1 VGAIVHLNDLGP
13 NGFDDYADALLA
25 AAEAAL
31 SVHPEPLEE
40 LSITFVSDETIADFN
55 HKYLRRT
62 GPTDVISFCL
72 GERPVVGDV
81 YISAETAVANARRFG
96 IPVREELLRL
106 VIHGTLHVL
115 GHDHPEDDSREQ
127 SAMFELQE
135 SLLDRLLKDL
145 PQG

>member
-1 VGAIVHLNDLGP
+1 MGAIVHLNHLEP
-13 NGFDDYADALLA
+13 NGFEEYADALLA

-31 SVHPEPLEE
+31 SVHPEPPGE
-40 LSITFVSDETIADFN
+40 LSITFVTDETIADYN
-55 HKYLRRT
+55 LRYMRRA
-62 GPTDVISFCL
+62 GPTDVIAFRL
-72 GERPVVGDV
+72 GDQPAVGDV
-81 YISAETAVANARRFG
+81 YISAETAIANARSFG

-135 SLLDRLLKDL
+135 SLLNRLLKDL

>member
-1 VGAIVHLNDLGP
+1 MVATIHFNHLRVNDFE
-13 NGFDDYADALLA
+13 NYADALRA

-31 SVHPEPLEE
+31 SVDPDPIGE
-40 LSITFVSDETIADFN
+40 LSITFVTDETIAN
-55 HKYLRRT
+55 YNSRYLQRE
-62 GPTDVISFCL
+62 GPTDVISFRL
-72 GERPVVGDV
+72 GDQPAVGDV
-81 YISAETAVANARRFG
+81 YISAETALANARRFG
-96 IPVREELLRL
+96 IPVIEELLRL

-135 SLLDRLLKDL
+135 SLLERLLKDL